1 MNANIF
7 IKYCINCEYIILRNI
22 LSLYNLYI
30 PINENI
36 IVKSVFIISL
46 SIYKYYNIKNIT
58 TNLTKLFDF
67 FKNFFEKGFLNFFFI
82 FLNFLS
88 KFVVIFYVLF
98 N

>member
-7 IKYCINCEYIILRNI
+7 IKFCINCEYIILRNI
-22 LSLYNLYI
+22 LSLYNLYT

-58 TNLTKLFDF
+58 TNLT
-67 FKNFFEKGFLNFFFI
+67 
-82 FLNFLS
+82 
-88 KFVVIFYVLF
+88 
-98 N
+98 